1 MDINEFDQGM
11 NLAFRINELQKD
23 VAAFLKDNYSST
35 AALPIFS
42 AESQLHKTVGYA
54 VHRTFREMLHEH
66 PEMREQ
72 AEKDGISKEKID
84 KILSEGGEASSAG
97 DVNFVPIE

>member
-42 AESQLHKTVGYA
+42 AESQLHKTVSDA
-54 VHRTFREMLHEH
+54 VHRTFREMLKAN

-84 KILSEGGEASSAG
+84 KILSENEAPSAK
-97 DVNFVPIE
+97 DVNFDPIK

>member
-1 MDINEFDQGM
+1 MDMNEFDQGM

-42 AESQLHKTVGYA
+42 AESQLHRTVGNA

-66 PEMREQ
+66 PEMRER

-84 KILSEGGEASSAG
+84 KILSEGEASSEEVV
-97 DVNFVPIE
+97 DFDPIK